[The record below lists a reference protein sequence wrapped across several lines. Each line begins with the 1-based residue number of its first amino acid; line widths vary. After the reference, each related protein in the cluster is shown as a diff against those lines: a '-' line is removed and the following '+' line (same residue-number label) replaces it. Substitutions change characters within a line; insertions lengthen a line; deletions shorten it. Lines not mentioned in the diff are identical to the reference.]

1 MKCEDEENQ
10 IKIDASEDKEIMD
23 FIEMILKDALKII
36 TEERN
41 YNELNTKENEIEEDM
56 KLKKYEQYQ
65 VKNGKNKIN
74 QKDVAEK
81 IKKVDHYIIKNNKNA
96 IENIETVIMELQD
109 VYIKRIEEM
118 ELKINTMETSFK
130 K

>member
-65 VKNGKNKIN
+65 VKNGKKKLTKRML
-74 QKDVAEK
+74 QKK
-81 IKKVDHYIIKNNKNA
+81 
-96 IENIETVIMELQD
+96 
-109 VYIKRIEEM
+109 
-118 ELKINTMETSFK
+118 
-130 K
+130 